1 MTALN
6 ENHQDNPM
14 SRQEPEVIKRYDKRP
29 GDRLYNTAILS
40 YVTLDEL
47 SDMTLSGRRFI
58 VRDAETGEDLTA
70 KMLVSL
76 H

>member
-14 SRQEPEVIKRYDKRP
+14 SRQEPEVIKRYGKRP
-29 GDRLYNTAILS
+29 GDRLYNTATLS

-47 SDMTLSGRRFI
+47 SDMTLTGR
-58 VRDAETGEDLTA
+58 
-70 KMLVSL
+70 
-76 H
+76 